1 MAIENIIENL
11 NIPTSRISKRI
22 PKNSFETNT
31 KLTTAEKKYLANDV
45 KLITL
50 EYSLVQ
56 QNIQVSAIL
65 DDEYN
70 YSAINIISVQLNSVR
85 NFKKI
90 ASVINKSIPTAN
102 LLVFYLDDEQI
113 PVYLLHTQ
121 TKRINQADKSKMVL
135 LEEYDTGWISV
146 DSAEWI
152 PLSSSGMTKSESSSM
167 TNNNCHSV
175 ASTTESIEIYRNFFD
190 AISYP
195 NLIKYDLKAMYQDI
209 IYKMVALEIATKLG
223 YFSLDDIAEKKEIL
237 RQITELTKQNNSLK
251 KEHKKA
257 INFSDK
263 ANLNM
268 QIQAN
273 RKSIEDLENKLK
285 EFDS

>member
-1 MAIENIIENL
+1 MTIENIIENL

-22 PKNSFETNT
+22 PKNSFEANT

-45 KLITL
+45 KLVTL

-56 QNIQVSAIL
+56 NNIQIPAIL

-70 YSAINIISVQLNSVR
+70 YSAINIISIQLNNVR

-113 PVYLLHTQ
+113 PMYLLHTQ
-121 TKRINQADKSKMVL
+121 SKRINQADKSKMVL
-135 LEEYDTGWISV
+135 LEEYDSKW
-146 DSAEWI
+146 
-152 PLSSSGMTKSESSSM
+152 
-167 TNNNCHSV
+167 
-175 ASTTESIEIYRNFFD
+175 FD
-190 AISYP
+190 ANNHTNIQQDFLKSIRYE
-195 NLIKYDLKAMYQDI
+195 NLVKYDLKAMYQDI
-209 IYKMVALEIATKLG
+209 MDKTVALEIATKLG
-223 YFSLDDIAEKKEIL
+223 YFSLDDIVEKKEIL
-237 RQITELTKQNNSLK
+237 RQITELTKQNNSLR
-251 KEHKKA
+251 KEFKKA

-263 ANLNM
+263 TSLNM

-273 RKSIEDLENKLK
+273 KKSIEDLENKLK
-285 EFDS
+285 ELNS

>member
-56 QNIQVSAIL
+56 QNIQVPAIL

-135 LEEYDTGWISV
+135 LEEYDSGWINFN
-146 DSAEWI
+146 SANE
-152 PLSSSGMTKSESSSM
+152 
-167 TNNNCHSV
+167 
-175 ASTTESIEIYRNFFD
+175 IENDFVD
-190 AISYP
+190 AIRYE

-209 IYKMVALEIATKLG
+209 IDKMVALEIATKLG

-263 ANLNM
+263 ANINM

-273 RKSIEDLENKLK
+273 RKSIEDWENKLK

>member
-1 MAIENIIENL
+1 MTIENIIENL

-31 KLTTAEKKYLANDV
+31 KLTSAEKKYLANDV

-56 QNIQVSAIL
+56 QNIQVPAIL

-113 PVYLLHTQ
+113 PICLLHTQ

-135 LEEYDTGWISV
+135 LEEYYSGWLDFDIKQ
-146 DSAEWI
+146 WI
-152 PLSSSGMTKSESSSM
+152 PLSSSGMTECESIGMTKNSHSELDSEF
-167 TNNNCHSV
+167 TNKNDLSFRGL
-175 ASTTESIEIYRNFFD
+175 TTESIKVYASFFD
-190 AISYP
+190 AIRYE

-209 IYKMVALEIATKLG
+209 IDKMVALEIATKLG

-251 KEHKKA
+251 KEHKKSYQL
-257 INFSDK
+257 F
-263 ANLNM
+263 
-268 QIQAN
+268 
-273 RKSIEDLENKLK
+273 R
-285 EFDS
+285 